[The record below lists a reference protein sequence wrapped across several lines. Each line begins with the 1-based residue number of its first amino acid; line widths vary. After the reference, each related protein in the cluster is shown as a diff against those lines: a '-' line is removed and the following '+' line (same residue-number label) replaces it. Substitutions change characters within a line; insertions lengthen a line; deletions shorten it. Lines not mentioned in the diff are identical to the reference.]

1 MQTTIAPASRARHRE
16 ARSLYRS
23 VLTWLFTVFSSV
35 RVVTYL
41 PAIAAIVAS
50 GDSSQHSLW
59 TWGTWLGSNLTMA
72 IWLWEQ
78 NGRHA
83 NQAVWANL
91 CNECPSGDH
100 RPLERGHGAEARP

>member
-1 MQTTIAPASRARHRE
+1 MQTTTAPSAPAHRVDV
-16 ARSLYRS
+16 ASLYLN
-23 VLTWLFTVFSSV
+23 VLTGLFTLFSSV
-35 RVVTYL
+35 RVLTYL

-72 IWLWEQ
+72 VWLWEQ

-83 NQAVWANL
+83 SRAIWANL
-91 CNECPSGDH
+91 CNAAMCALTVAVIAAN
-100 RPLERGHGAEARP
+100 RL